1 VNARLLV
8 GLVLAAVPG
17 LLNAQAAADST
28 APAATPGATAA
39 AASGGPAIAAA
50 NPVRASWLSDRQPLR
65 VGDLLTIVVDE
76 QTSARERV
84 STKASASRSSRA
96 RLGIGV
102 DSALRIGPSK
112 EFSTGHEAASN
123 DVGEAGREGDL
134 VAVLSVR
141 VVGLDEAGNAK
152 IEGAK
157 SVTVDGRAQE
167 VKLSGLI
174 RPDDVGSDNTVTSSR
189 VADAVISY
197 KGKKIGPRQGILGK
211 ILSILWP

>member
-1 VNARLLV
+1 VSTRLALILLLAAQPARLL
-8 GLVLAAVPG
+8 
-17 LLNAQAAADST
+17 AQGAADST
-28 APAATPGATAA
+28 AAPAASDTAGARAVPA
-39 AASGGPAIAAA
+39 VAVAGP
-50 NPVRASWLSDRQPLR
+50 PRASWLSDRQPLR

-76 QTSARERV
+76 QTTARERV

-96 RLGIGV
+96 RLGIGI

-112 EFSTGHEAASN
+112 EFSAGHEASSN

-141 VVGLDEAGNAK
+141 VVGLDAAGNAK
-152 IEGAK
+152 IEGGK
-157 SVTVDGRAQE
+157 TVVVDGRTQE
-167 VKLSGLI
+167 VKLAGVI
-174 RPDDVGSDNTVTSSR
+174 RPDDVGSDNSVVSSR